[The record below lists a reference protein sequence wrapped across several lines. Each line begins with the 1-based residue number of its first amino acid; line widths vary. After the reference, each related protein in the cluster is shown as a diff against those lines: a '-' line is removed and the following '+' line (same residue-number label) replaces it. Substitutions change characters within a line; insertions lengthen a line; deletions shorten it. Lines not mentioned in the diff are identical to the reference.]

1 MSIATEIRLRIKAE
15 GEGVLKG
22 LSGKLQDIANGT
34 QVSSEKFKLLST
46 ALKNIQSATAKSTNS
61 IKDYSAAWRLLAG
74 SVDASS
80 AEFKEATKEANQLD
94 AKLKSFQGSQ
104 TAVANNFRN
113 IATAAT
119 EATAAMAAAARVTST
134 GLRMDPLTGA
144 YRGSAGKTQYG
155 QPIGPVLPPTT
166 LQDLQTQQ
174 VRGASQQQARDARRR
189 IKLQERAAYAE
200 GTQFQSLGFGLDVSD
215 NRTVVADRSRLAE
228 YQERFRPAPRPAFYG
243 RSTMAAPIGQRG
255 AGAFRTGAR
264 VAGTAAAAGIF
275 GGPEG
280 ALGALGGGLVGG
292 VEGAAVGAGLGA
304 LVSQLRQLVAGF
316 ATYTAE
322 IDKQRIALKGLT
334 TSNSEY
340 KASLQTVERLS
351 QEFQIP
357 QEQVT
362 RNFTKLAASVIG
374 AGGNLQA
381 AEVAFRGIAS
391 GVRGTGGNLR
401 DLDSA
406 LLATSQVF
414 SKGKVSAEE
423 LRQQIGE
430 RLPGAFTLFAKSIG
444 KTPQQLDKML
454 EDGQVTLND
463 FLTFTQSLVT
473 KYGATQAQI
482 VLSSQAAGDRLAVA
496 FAKIQEDIGRAL
508 QPIGAELQDALTKA
522 LSQNKEA
529 IVAFAQGMANA
540 AKAIIE
546 FTVKFGPAILEVG
559 KFVAV
564 LLTVSA
570 AAKTFMALSGAFSG
584 MFALLSSGFAATSQ
598 KAIVAQ
604 SRLAAFGATA
614 RTVASSLSG
623 PIVITLLIVGAER
636 VIKIL
641 TDVKN
646 ARDRLAKAKDM
657 PTAQAYFSGIGG
669 TAASYESLL
678 RNSKEVNKALELERK
693 NLKARRQEIEDT
705 EKTRQSLGNSLASS
719 FFQQAPGTNA
729 DIAGREERIEKLASF
744 SRIIVDNLLAAK
756 KESQALKFDTF
767 GADTT
772 GGAGKAKGE
781 TAAAKALADSIKR
794 TGILITEAGIMREIA
809 RIEDNINEAQVAGNA
824 RRVLELS
831 LARDLGEIDKKYA
844 DDIANIKNTANK
856 DKETEALL
864 DKKEAEREKVK
875 LQNQQQINALLREEN
890 EIRQDLAVRIVD
902 AKLANKDLSDEDRK
916 RVEHNRTLAGIIEQY
931 SGKLGSEELLNAI
944 KALNEQFEIS
954 IARSKDFGVQF
965 GKAFK
970 DGIKSMGDLGANLGS
985 SFASAFQ
992 GMADQLTDFVTTGK
1006 ASFGDFARSVLKDL
1020 SNIFIKFA
1028 LFQTLKAIVPGD
1040 SAFGKFLGFA
1050 DGAAFAQN
1058 GIQPF
1063 ARGGIVNSP
1072 TLFPFAKG
1080 IGLMGEAGPEAI
1092 MPLRRG
1098 RDGNLGV
1105 MSSGGGTTNVVVN
1118 VDASGSSVEGDQQQA
1133 KALGNAISA
1142 AVQSELVKQKRPG
1155 GLLA

>member
-1 MSIATEIRLRIKAE
+1 MSIATEIRLRIKAD

-80 AEFKEATKEANQLD
+80 AEFKEATKEANELD
-94 AKLKSFQGSQ
+94 GKLKSFQGSQ

-113 IATAAT
+113 IAAAAT

-144 YRGSAGKTQYG
+144 YRGIPGVTQYG
-155 QPIGPVLPPTT
+155 EPIGASLPPTLPPTFQARRDVGPSVNVTTTGLRRDPFTGAYRGIPGVTQYGEPIGP
-166 LQDLQTQQ
+166 
-174 VRGASQQQARDARRR
+174 
-189 IKLQERAAYAE
+189 
-200 GTQFQSLGFGLDVSD
+200 SL
-215 NRTVVADRSRLAE
+215 
-228 YQERFRPAPRPAFYG
+228 PAPRPAFYG

-970 DGIKSMGDLGANLGS
+970 DGIKSMGDLAGNLGS
-985 SFASAFQ
+985 SFASAFE

-1006 ASFGDFARSVLKDL
+1006 ASFRDFAASVLRDISRMIIKYAIFNAVKGIM
-1020 SNIFIKFA
+1020 NIFN
-1028 LFQTLKAIVPGD
+1028 P
-1040 SAFGKFLGFA
+1040 
-1050 DGAAFAQN
+1050 AAAAAPLVQAANGRVFAQN
-1058 GIQPF
+1058 GIQAF
-1063 ARGGIVNSP
+1063 ARGGIVNKP
-1072 TLFPFAKG
+1072 TVFPFANG

-1133 KALGNAISA
+1133 KALGNVISA
-1142 AVQSELVKQKRPG
+1142 AVQSELVRQKRPG

>member
-113 IATAAT
+113 IAAAAT

-144 YRGSAGKTQYG
+144 YRGIPGQTQYG
-155 QPIGPVLPPTT
+155 QPIGPALPPTLPPT
-166 LQDLQTQQ
+166 F
-174 VRGASQQQARDARRR
+174 QARRDIGPSVNVTTTGLRRDPFTGAYR
-189 IKLQERAAYAE
+189 GTPGVTQYAE
-200 GTQFQSLGFGLDVSD
+200 PIGPSL
-215 NRTVVADRSRLAE
+215 
-228 YQERFRPAPRPAFYG
+228 PAPRPAFYG
-243 RSTMAAPIGQRG
+243 RSTMAAPVGQRG

-546 FTVKFGPAILEVG
+546 LTVKFGPAILEVG

-693 NLKARRQEIEDT
+693 NLKARRQEIKDT

-809 RIEDNINEAQVAGNA
+809 RIEDDINEAQVAGNA

-890 EIRQDLAVRIVD
+890 EIRQDLAVHIVD

-916 RVEHNRTLAGIIEQY
+916 RVEHNRALAGIIDQY
-931 SGKLGSEELLNAI
+931 SGRLGSEELLNVI

-965 GKAFK
+965 GKAFQ
-970 DGIKSMGDLGANLGS
+970 DGIKSMGDLAGNLGS
-985 SFASAFQ
+985 SFASAFE
-992 GMADQLTDFVTTGK
+992 GMADQLTEFVTTGK
-1006 ASFGDFARSVLKDL
+1006 ANFRDFAASVL
-1020 SNIFIKFA
+1020 
-1028 LFQTLKAIVPGD
+1028 
-1040 SAFGKFLGFA
+1040 
-1050 DGAAFAQN
+1050 
-1058 GIQPF
+1058 
-1063 ARGGIVNSP
+1063 
-1072 TLFPFAKG
+1072 
-1080 IGLMGEAGPEAI
+1080 
-1092 MPLRRG
+1092 RRY
-1098 RDGNLGV
+1098 
-1105 MSSGGGTTNVVVN
+1105 
-1118 VDASGSSVEGDQQQA
+1118 
-1133 KALGNAISA
+1133 I
-1142 AVQSELVKQKRPG
+1142 
-1155 GLLA
+1155 

>member
-1 MSIATEIRLRIKAE
+1 MSIATEIRLRIKAD

-80 AEFKEATKEANQLD
+80 AEFKEATKEANELD
-94 AKLKSFQGSQ
+94 GKLKSFQGSQ

-113 IATAAT
+113 IAAAAT

-144 YRGSAGKTQYG
+144 YRGIPGVTQYG
-155 QPIGPVLPPTT
+155 EPIGASLPPTLPPTFQARRDVGPSVNVTTTGLRRDPFTGAYRGIPGVTQYGEPIGP
-166 LQDLQTQQ
+166 
-174 VRGASQQQARDARRR
+174 
-189 IKLQERAAYAE
+189 
-200 GTQFQSLGFGLDVSD
+200 SL
-215 NRTVVADRSRLAE
+215 
-228 YQERFRPAPRPAFYG
+228 PAPRPAFYG

-931 SGKLGSEELLNAI
+931 SGKLGSEELLNVI

-970 DGIKSMGDLGANLGS
+970 DGIKSMGDLAGNLGS
-985 SFASAFQ
+985 SFASAFE

-1006 ASFGDFARSVLKDL
+1006 ASFRDFAASVLRDISRMIIKYAIFNAVKGIM
-1020 SNIFIKFA
+1020 NIFN
-1028 LFQTLKAIVPGD
+1028 P
-1040 SAFGKFLGFA
+1040 
-1050 DGAAFAQN
+1050 AAAAAPLVQAANGRVFAQN
-1058 GIQPF
+1058 GIQAF
-1063 ARGGIVNSP
+1063 ARGGIVNKP
-1072 TLFPFAKG
+1072 TVFPFANG

-1133 KALGNAISA
+1133 KALGNVISA
-1142 AVQSELVKQKRPG
+1142 AVQSELVRQKRPG

>member
-46 ALKNIQSATAKSTNS
+46 ALKDIQSATAKSTNS

-144 YRGSAGKTQYG
+144 YRGIPGQTQYG
-155 QPIGPVLPPTT
+155 QPIGPALPPTLPPT
-166 LQDLQTQQ
+166 F
-174 VRGASQQQARDARRR
+174 QARRDIGPSVNVTTTGLRRDPFTGAYR
-189 IKLQERAAYAE
+189 GTPGVTQYAE
-200 GTQFQSLGFGLDVSD
+200 PIGPSL
-215 NRTVVADRSRLAE
+215 
-228 YQERFRPAPRPAFYG
+228 PAPRPAFYG
-243 RSTMAAPIGQRG
+243 RSTMAAPVGQRG

-772 GGAGKAKGE
+772 GGDGEGKEGS
-781 TAAAKALADSIKR
+781 AAAKALADSIKR

-809 RIEDNINEAQVAGNA
+809 RIEDDINKAQVAGNA

-890 EIRQDLAVRIVD
+890 EIRQDLAVHIVD

-916 RVEHNRTLAGIIEQY
+916 RVEHNRTLAGIIDQY
-931 SGKLGSEELLNAI
+931 SGRLGSEELLNVI

-965 GKAFK
+965 GKSFQ
-970 DGIKSMGDLGANLGS
+970 DGIKSMGDLAGNLGS
-985 SFASAFQ
+985 SFASAFE
-992 GMADQLTDFVTTGK
+992 GMADQLTEFVTTGK
-1006 ASFGDFARSVLKDL
+1006 ANFRDFAASVLRDISRMIIRYAIFNAVKGIM
-1020 SNIFIKFA
+1020 NIFNPAQA
-1028 LFQTLKAIVPGD
+1028 LGSP
-1040 SAFGKFLGFA
+1040 
-1050 DGAAFAQN
+1050 AANLAQYAPLNAKGNVYAQN
-1058 GIQPF
+1058 GIQ
-1063 ARGGIVNSP
+1063 
-1072 TLFPFAKG
+1072 
-1080 IGLMGEAGPEAI
+1080 AI
-1092 MPLRRG
+1092 CAWRHRQRTHAVPLCQRHWS
-1098 RDGNLGV
+1098 DG
-1105 MSSGGGTTNVVVN
+1105 
-1118 VDASGSSVEGDQQQA
+1118 
-1133 KALGNAISA
+1133 
-1142 AVQSELVKQKRPG
+1142 
-1155 GLLA
+1155 

>member
-80 AEFKEATKEANQLD
+80 AEFKEATKEANELD
-94 AKLKSFQGSQ
+94 GKLKSFQGSQ

-144 YRGSAGKTQYG
+144 YRGIAGKTQYG

-243 RSTMAAPIGQRG
+243 RSTMAAPMGQRG
-255 AGAFRTGAR
+255 AGGFRTGVR

-304 LVSQLRQLVAGF
+304 LVGQLRELVAGF

-391 GVRGTGGNLR
+391 GVRGTGGDLQS
-401 DLDSA
+401 LDSA
-406 LLATSQVF
+406 LLATAQVF

-570 AAKTFMALSGAFSG
+570 AAKTFMALSGGFSM

-604 SRLAAFGATA
+604 SRLTAFGLAAKGLA
-614 RTVASSLSG
+614 RSLAG
-623 PIVITLLIVGAER
+623 PIVITLVLLGAE
-636 VIKIL
+636 KIIQAF
-641 TDVKN
+641 TRVKN
-646 ARDRLAKAKDM
+646 ARDALANVKNM
-657 PTAQAYFSGIGG
+657 PSGEQFLRNIGG
-669 TAASYESLL
+669 SKTDRETLIRNLNEITKASSQARTSLFKKEIRLESNKISGFEKDQL
-678 RNSKEVNKALELERK
+678 RPEIKAL
-693 NLKARRQEIEDT
+693 KAEIEVRADQYQT
-705 EKTRQSLGNSLASS
+705 LSRALLG
-719 FFQQAPGTNA
+719 
-729 DIAGREERIEKLASF
+729 
-744 SRIIVDNLLAAK
+744 AK
-756 KESQALKFDTF
+756 SGAKPLDLNMF

-772 GGAGKAKGE
+772 GGDGKA
-781 TAAAKALADSIKR
+781 
-794 TGILITEAGIMREIA
+794 
-809 RIEDNINEAQVAGNA
+809 
-824 RRVLELS
+824 
-831 LARDLGEIDKKYA
+831 
-844 DDIANIKNTANK
+844 
-856 DKETEALL
+856 
-864 DKKEAEREKVK
+864 
-875 LQNQQQINALLREEN
+875 
-890 EIRQDLAVRIVD
+890 
-902 AKLANKDLSDEDRK
+902 
-916 RVEHNRTLAGIIEQY
+916 
-931 SGKLGSEELLNAI
+931 
-944 KALNEQFEIS
+944 
-954 IARSKDFGVQF
+954 
-965 GKAFK
+965 
-970 DGIKSMGDLGANLGS
+970 
-985 SFASAFQ
+985 Q
-992 GMADQLTDFVTTGK
+992 G
-1006 ASFGDFARSVLKDL
+1006 
-1020 SNIFIKFA
+1020 
-1028 LFQTLKAIVPGD
+1028 
-1040 SAFGKFLGFA
+1040 
-1050 DGAAFAQN
+1050 
-1058 GIQPF
+1058 
-1063 ARGGIVNSP
+1063 
-1072 TLFPFAKG
+1072 
-1080 IGLMGEAGPEAI
+1080 
-1092 MPLRRG
+1092 
-1098 RDGNLGV
+1098 
-1105 MSSGGGTTNVVVN
+1105 
-1118 VDASGSSVEGDQQQA
+1118 
-1133 KALGNAISA
+1133 
-1142 AVQSELVKQKRPG
+1142 
-1155 GLLA
+1155 